1 MAAFR
6 RRHLNFFKH
15 IVLNEKVRIVIQ
27 ISLKSV
33 PNDPTNNKSALVQ
46 IVARVDQ
53 TTSLYLNQ

>member
-15 IVLNEKVRIVIQ
+15 IVLNENVRIVIQ
-27 ISLKSV
+27 ISLKFV

-53 TTSLYLNQ
+53 TTSHYLNQ